1 MHPFRCLPSL
11 LAIIATT
18 SLLVERLEASP
29 IVFSNPPDFPGPM
42 YAWTSTYDP
51 LTYGNVFRTFDS
63 FSLVDTR
70 EIIRVNWQGF
80 SFTWDTLS
88 ATSIPVSAFNIAFHS
103 DAGGE
108 PGGLLHQET
117 VGFTQSINGFVDFFG
132 NGSIQTVYDYSADLT
147 GFTVTANATC
157 WLSVQGITADPAF
170 WTWTSGGLSG
180 TSFQDRDPAYGG
192 GRFLCISDRAFTLLA
207 TPEPATISLLMMA
220 GAMGVVSAVAR
231 KCRSR

>member
-1 MHPFRCLPSL
+1 MDRFRCLPSL

-18 SLLVERLEASP
+18 VLLAERLEASQ

-51 LTYGNVFRTFDS
+51 VTYGNLWRTFDN
-63 FSLVDTR
+63 FSLCDTR

-80 SFTWDTLS
+80 SFTSDTLS
-88 ATSIPVSAFNIAFHS
+88 ATSIPVSAFHIAFHS

-108 PGGLLHQET
+108 PGGLLLQET
-117 VGFTQSINGFVDFFG
+117 VGFTQSIAGFVDFFG

-147 GFTVTANATC
+147 GFTVTAGTTY

-192 GRFLCISDRAFTLLA
+192 GRFLRQSDRAFTLWA

-220 GAMGVVSAVAR
+220 GAIGAVRAIPR
-231 KCRSR
+231 KLRSR